1 MRFQVM
7 YKKSTQPKEAY
18 LPFFESDDIAEIKDF
33 AMRLAFIEGNDVY
46 VQDTALGEIV
56 RDFEDACIWSLRFLT
71 AARASSACTSRSRSS
86 LWARA

>member
-7 YKKSTQPKEAY
+7 YKKSAQPKEAY

-46 VQDTALGEIV
+46 VQDTAF
-56 RDFEDACIWSLRFLT
+56 RPD
-71 AARASSACTSRSRSS
+71 RSRSGLFFYPPGHTKPGGDFLARREEGLS
-86 LWARA
+86 L

>member
-7 YKKSTQPKEAY
+7 YKKSAQPKEAY

-46 VQDTALGEIV
+46 V
-56 RDFEDACIWSLRFLT
+56 
-71 AARASSACTSRSRSS
+71 
-86 LWARA
+86 

>member
-7 YKKSTQPKEAY
+7 YKKSAQPKEAY

-56 RDFEDACIWSLRFLT
+56 RDFEDARYINKV
-71 AARASSACTSRSRSS
+71 
-86 LWARA
+86 